1 MLYVGF
7 SFVFGEIPEL
17 AISDRVS
24 LASTL
29 GASRRGFL
37 FFFVYWTLY
46 CLCDILV
53 IFLPSIEQ
61 EKGTYS
67 WWKGFKF

>member
-29 GASRRGFL
+29 VHPGGDFC
-37 FFFVYWTLY
+37 FFVSWTLY

-53 IFLPSIEQ
+53 IFLPSMEQ

-67 WWKGFKF
+67 WWKSFKF

>member
-24 LASTL
+24 LASTVMHPA
-29 GASRRGFL
+29 GGFL
-37 FFFVYWTLY
+37 FLCPSPGLSVAFVTFWLYFFLLENKKKVESL
-46 CLCDILV
+46 
-53 IFLPSIEQ
+53 
-61 EKGTYS
+61 
-67 WWKGFKF
+67 